1 MNLDLN
7 EDVKHWGIP
16 DVQQWLAQVSFSS
29 TPVFFLV
36 FLFDQIQYHDGGSS
50 CWLVI
55 VDSIC
60 SGSSG

>member
-50 CWLVI
+50 CW
-55 VDSIC
+55 
-60 SGSSG
+60 